1 MVHYAPEQEAHG
13 LMGCKTKVRKVKGMP
28 VLEIRGDFAGEKAAE
43 AALLLEKMRKSTGAA
58 IAVDLNNTT
67 FIDSVGLGVF
77 VYCWRL
83 LDNAHRDML
92 FVKPQGFVLTMFRNA
107 SLDKVFKVVESI

>member
-1 MVHYAPEQEAHG
+1 MSFKAK
-13 LMGCKTKVRKVKGMP
+13 MRKVKGTP
-28 VLEIRGDFAGEKAAE
+28 VLEIKGDFAGENAAKAAVM
-43 AALLLEKMRKSTGAA
+43 LEEMRTFSKGSV
-58 IAVDLNNTT
+58 AVDLSRTN

-83 LDNAHRDML
+83 LDNDKRDM
-92 FVKPQGFVLTMFRNA
+92 FFIKPQGFVLTMFQNT